1 MKQNLVCLK
10 ARPARTA
17 LAAFFIATGACA
29 NQTQIEIEPV
39 SSPSTADTQQSRTE
53 FNKFS
58 FWDAKIDRSICTAEF
73 DGSDERFVQILP
85 LNDQFSLLQIACDLG
100 AYQDSHLNYLINP
113 QGNIVRDVTFA
124 APIAETPEQ
133 IKPSPNLWGSVSAAD
148 EQELE
153 LVHLS
158 AGTGACGF
166 RALYQIDQVLKQPLI
181 EPSEVY
187 GDTDCYNGITVPH
200 WPQVHLQQ

>member
-1 MKQNLVCLK
+1 MLTTPKRSLMLAMLLV
-10 ARPARTA
+10 
-17 LAAFFIATGACA
+17 ATSACA
-29 NQTQIEIEPV
+29 SQPQIESEPV
-39 SSPSTADTQQSRTE
+39 SSQNITGFQKRSAE

-113 QGNIVRDVTFA
+113 QGNIVREVTFA
-124 APIAETPEQ
+124 APIAVTPEQ
-133 IKPSPNLWGSVSAAD
+133 MKPSPNLWGSVSAVD
-148 EQELE
+148 EQVLE

-166 RALYQIDQVLKQPLI
+166 RALYQIDQVINQALV
-181 EPSEVY
+181 EPSTVY
-187 GDTDCYNGITVPH
+187 ADSDCYNGVTVPH
-200 WPQVHLQQ
+200 WPQVHFQK